1 MLLCKPYTNAKVSK
15 DEAERLRKAA
25 TESVLISSNKSV
37 SPESN
42 LDNKGAAKK
51 DTTGDFSTSF
61 GASGHHDNSHKH
73 FKKLFA
79 SSFQPTKNSSIRKLK
94 YFFGEKVSSI
104 K

>member
-1 MLLCKPYTNAKVSK
+1 M
-15 DEAERLRKAA
+15 ERLRKAA
-25 TESVLISSNKSV
+25 TESVLISSNKSA

-42 LDNKGAAKK
+42 LDNNKGAAKK
-51 DTTGDFSTSF
+51 DTTGDFSSSF

-94 YFFGEKVSSI
+94 YFFGEKVNE
-104 K
+104 